1 MKRIFALAA
10 VVLLLLTLA
19 GCGKAEPLATGESGQ
34 SYSAHEDVQIQILD
48 IYRDETGL
56 AIEVEWSNR
65 GSKEVIFG
73 ASYEIQRKEGAEWVA
88 CPGQY
93 EAVFPAIA
101 YMLPSKDSRKE
112 IYHPEWF
119 FDLSKPGTYRFI
131 SNCTLEEVDRI
142 EVWAEFSLDKPEK
155 NAQADYLWKKP
166 PELKLT
172 CGETVTQVSY
182 AGCSWFC
189 LQENGMMA
197 ATEADPIDPMMA
209 QNSFPE
215 IVADFSH
222 FRISFDAAPDQ
233 WSAECW
239 PAEDWAEGTADSH
252 SVQLAEDGFLARP
265 GKWVYVIR
273 GAWEDKGAGWYGTA
287 EYYFVIETETGNVNG
302 LAR

>member
-1 MKRIFALAA
+1 M
-10 VVLLLLTLA
+10 
-19 GCGKAEPLATGESGQ
+19 
-34 SYSAHEDVQIQILD
+34 
-48 IYRDETGL
+48 
-56 AIEVEWSNR
+56 
-65 GSKEVIFG
+65 
-73 ASYEIQRKEGAEWVA
+73 
-88 CPGQY
+88 
-93 EAVFPAIA
+93 
-101 YMLPSKDSRKE
+101 
-112 IYHPEWF
+112 
-119 FDLSKPGTYRFI
+119 
-131 SNCTLEEVDRI
+131 
-142 EVWAEFSLDKPEK
+142 EVWAEFTLDKSEK
-155 NAQADYLWKKP
+155 DAQADYLWKKP
-166 PELKLT
+166 PQLKLT

-197 ATEADPIDPMMA
+197 ATEADPIDPMMT
-209 QNSFPE
+209 QNSFPG
-215 IVADFSH
+215 IFADFSH

-302 LAR
+302 FAR